1 MRGLVKVGE
10 VEDQYSEVSEV
21 VNLYNK
27 VPKVLFNNVVFIGVV
42 AAYFLFVLN
51 FPLIKHVYNIYQ
63 ESKTS
68 SGDSISILFLIS
80 ALVAIG
86 LLLNAIFL
94 LLFSWRYVLKPGLII
109 ITLIGAASTY
119 ATWRYG
125 ILFDKGMIRNFLQTN
140 SHEALSYLSW
150 SAVFSYAL
158 LGVVPAL
165 LIAFAPIT
173 YARGVLRSMALRGG
187 VLACSLAIAGG
198 VILTNFQQF
207 SFIGRN
213 NPTLNKEINPTTI
226 VYNTFKV
233 VKEDYFTAPPE
244 PVSLGDD
251 AKILTSRKDP
261 MALIMVL
268 GETGRAANYQYR
280 GYGRETNEFTSALPV
295 IGFKHVTSCGT
306 ATARSVPCMF
316 SNLTQAKF
324 SEELTINRDNVL
336 DVLKKS
342 GVDVTWMDNQS
353 DCKGVCD
360 KVKVV
365 NIIADQDEMC
375 SGGQCYDG
383 VFLEKVRPFLQNIKQ
398 DTVIGVHI
406 MGSHGP
412 RYYERYPANFEKFS
426 PACSRPD
433 VENCSVAEVV
443 NAYDN
448 TIRYTDYVVAGLIK
462 LLEDAPV
469 KNTALLYMS
478 DHGESLGENGLFLH
492 GMSYAF
498 APSFQKE
505 IPLQIYLSDAAKE
518 SIGLDNQCL
527 AKRAESERF
536 SHDNLFHTLLG
547 IFDVQTKDY
556 NPDLDLLRACR
567 VISPNDA
574 NDSMQRS
581 SIGNNL
587 IQQQSNVMADG
598 SDNPSDS
605 DTLNGVEGATD
616 IDVS

>member
-1 MRGLVKVGE
+1 MINP
-10 VEDQYSEVSEV
+10 YSK
-21 VNLYNK
+21 L
-27 VPKVLFNNVVFIGVV
+27 PKILFNNVVFTAVV
-42 AAYFLFVLN
+42 TVYFLFVLN
-51 FPLIKHVYNIYQ
+51 YPLIKHLYIIYQ
-63 ESKTS
+63 DSN
-68 SGDSISILFLIS
+68 SGTAEGVSALFLII
-80 ALVAIG
+80 AFIAVG

-94 LLFSWRYVLKPGLII
+94 ALFSWRYVLKPGLIL
-109 ITLIGAASTY
+109 ITLIGAASAY
-119 ATWRYG
+119 ATMKYG

-150 SAVFSYAL
+150 SSVSSYTL
-158 LGVVPAL
+158 LGILPAL
-165 LIAFAPIT
+165 FIAFAPIT
-173 YARGVLRSMALRGG
+173 YPRSFLRSMAIRGG
-187 VLACSLAIAGG
+187 VFTCCMVIAGA
-198 VILTNFQQF
+198 VVFTNFQQF
-207 SFIGRN
+207 SFVGRN
-213 NPTLNKEINPTTI
+213 NPSLNKEINPTTI

-233 VKEDYFTAPPE
+233 VKEDYFTTPPD

-251 AKILTSRKDP
+251 AMILTSRKDP

-280 GYGRETNEFTSALPV
+280 GYGRDTNEFTSALPV

-342 GVDVTWMDNQS
+342 GVDVTWMDNQN

-360 KVKVV
+360 KVNVV
-365 NIIADQDEMC
+365 NIIADQEEMC
-375 SGGQCYDG
+375 SNGKCFDG
-383 VFLEKVRPFLQNIKQ
+383 VFLEKVRPYLENIKQ

-412 RYYERYPANFEKFS
+412 RYYERYPANFEKFT

-433 VENCSVAEVV
+433 VENCSVDEVV

-462 LLEDAPV
+462 LLEAAPV
-469 KNTALLYMS
+469 DNTALIYMS

-492 GMSYAF
+492 GMSYAI
-498 APSFQKE
+498 APAYQKE
-505 IPLQIYLSDAAKE
+505 IPLQIYLSDAAKK

-547 IFDVQTKDY
+547 IFDIQTKDY

-567 VISPNDA
+567 EI
-574 NDSMQRS
+574 DSQNSTALMQRAAS
-581 SIGNNL
+581 EQTTPDS
-587 IQQQSNVMADG
+587 QVMTNGTELASDAEALNESEESDG
-598 SDNPSDS
+598 R
-605 DTLNGVEGATD
+605 D
-616 IDVS
+616 IDAA